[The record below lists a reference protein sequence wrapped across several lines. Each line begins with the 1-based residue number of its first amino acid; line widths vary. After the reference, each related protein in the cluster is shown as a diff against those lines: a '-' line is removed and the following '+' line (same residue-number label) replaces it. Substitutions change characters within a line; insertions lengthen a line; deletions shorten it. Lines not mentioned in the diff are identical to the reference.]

1 MTEYVVTRW
10 YRAPELLLNSES
22 YTPAIDMWSV
32 GCIIAEMLGRKPIF
46 PGRDYVDQLRLIVQ
60 ILGVPSDEDMEYIKS
75 DQAKDFIRLSMQG
88 RQVWTESL
96 NQVLKWRAICV
107 GIWAHN
113 QVCIVSL
120 HLFFTMTPH

>member
-88 RQVWTESL
+88 RQV
-96 NQVLKWRAICV
+96 
-107 GIWAHN
+107 
-113 QVCIVSL
+113 
-120 HLFFTMTPH
+120 